1 MTEKEV
7 TENYPKLG
15 SGTKYY
21 PKLSSYVNEGGLCF
35 DYTKEMK
42 IEEIQDLLND
52 VTINKVGECLLN
64 NRENSPI
71 KLTKKG
77 VPYKKQKGVIDSI
90 DYQGVL
96 VLFKGV
102 DPAWNDKT
110 KEWVYFLTIDG
121 FIVKIGMTITS
132 LEERYVSYSCGYR
145 TTMEKGT
152 CSTTNF
158 IICEVCY
165 AALLSGKTVSIYGLE
180 VEKETKEIEQ
190 YGRRV
195 TIPISIVRGHEEI
208 ITSIYKENVG
218 HIPPLCVQHAKNVD

>member
-1 MTEKEV
+1 M

-42 IEEIQDLLND
+42 IEEIQGVLN
-52 VTINKVGECLLN
+52 TNIPMVGVCVFNDRN
-64 NRENSPI
+64 NNPI
-71 KLTKKG
+71 R
-77 VPYKKQKGVIDSI
+77 YKKNGEPVKNQRQVIDGCDYEGTLVKFDGI
-90 DYQGVL
+90 DNSTW
-96 VLFKGV
+96 
-102 DPAWNDKT
+102 DN
-110 KEWVYFLTIDG
+110 KEAEGVYFITFNG
-121 FIVKIGMTITS
+121 YIVKIGMTIDS
-132 LEERYVSYSCGYR
+132 FQGRFKSYCCGYR
-145 TTMEKGT
+145 KTMSRKT
-152 CSTTNF
+152 PSTTNF

-165 AALLSGKTVSIYGLE
+165 AALLLGIEVNIYGIE
-180 VEKETKEIEQ
+180 IKKETKEIEQ
-190 YGRRV
+190 YDRKV